1 MSGSVIGGLH
11 HVEHVMGMAVS
22 IDVRDDIDP
31 VAFDEVVAWLHHVDD
46 VFSTYKDDSEVSRFG
61 RREIPVESL
70 SDELQGVLDLCDAV
84 EIDTDGAFGVHTQAP
99 NGTNF
104 EPSGLVKGWAV
115 QKSALLL
122 EARGAANFTITAGG
136 DLVLRGRP
144 SPNTLWRVGIR
155 HPEQTDQLAAVLHAE
170 GPLAVATSALYE
182 RGQHIVDP
190 RTDEPATSL
199 ASVTLIGP
207 DLTFVDAY
215 ATAVF
220 VMGLEE
226 GLAWLDARHG
236 DYGAFIITQDHL
248 AYSTPVFDRYRFHP
262 ESPSC
267 DELR

>member
-1 MSGSVIGGLH
+1 MSYEPDRVIADLRTLAERTGGPEGSRRL
-11 HVEHVMGMAVS
+11 
-22 IDVRDDIDP
+22 
-31 VAFDEVVAWLHHVDD
+31 AWTPEWLEARAL
-46 VFSTYKDDSEVSRFG
+46 FR
-61 RREIPVESL
+61 ESL
-70 SDELQGVLDLCDAV
+70 ATLPV

-248 AYSTPVFDRYRFHP
+248 AYSTPVFDRYRAHP